1 LSTTSIREQIKCLV
15 DLQTIDAEIYRFKKE
30 LKEKPVF
37 IEELKKRFEDKQGG
51 LQALEAQ
58 LKAVQVNRKGLEL
71 EVQSKDADI
80 TKANG
85 QLMTLKTNKEY
96 QAKLSEIENIKADK
110 SLIEEK
116 IILSYDESDAI
127 SRDIEKE
134 KKVLAEEENRY
145 LSEKKKADE
154 DILVI
159 QEQVKTLENKRNQII
174 PAIDKVNLS
183 RYERILVNKEGLA
196 MVPIRMNTCGGC
208 FMGVPAQVI
217 NEFKMHDKLITCEM
231 CSRLLFLEDDL

>member
-1 LSTTSIREQIKCLV
+1 MSTTSIREQIKYLV

-30 LKEKPVF
+30 LKEKPVM
-37 IEELKKRFEDKQGG
+37 IEELKKRFEDKQGR

-58 LKAVQVNRKGLEL
+58 LKAVQVARKGLEL
-71 EVQSKDADI
+71 EVQTKDADI

-85 QLMTLKTNKEY
+85 QLMALKTNKEY

-134 KKVLAEEENRY
+134 KKVLTEEENRY
-145 LSEKKKADE
+145 LSEKKKAGE
-154 DILVI
+154 DTLVI

-174 PAIDKVNLS
+174 PSIDKANLS

-196 MVPIRMNTCGGC
+196 MVPIKMNACGGC

-217 NEFKMHDKLITCEM
+217 NEIKMHDKLITCEM